1 MTYEPPITMTTEKAT
16 SKIAEGLD
24 NQIVGEVLKIG
35 INVDKDELI
44 KALKYDR
51 EQYEKGYEDGYIDGA
66 KNGAQEIFE
75 IFKKNLVK
83 ELDKRMA
90 RGTYES

>member
-1 MTYEPPITMTTEKAT
+1 MTYEPPITT
-16 SKIAEGLD
+16 KIAEYLD

-35 INVDKDELI
+35 IDIDKDELI

-66 KNGAQEIFE
+66 KNGALEIFE
-75 IFKKNLVK
+75 NFKKNLVK
-83 ELDKRMA
+83 ELDERIA
-90 RGTYES
+90 RGMYDS

>member
-1 MTYEPPITMTTEKAT
+1 MTYEPPITA
-16 SKIAEGLD
+16 KIAEDLD

-35 INVDKDELI
+35 IDIDKDELI

-66 KNGAQEIFE
+66 KNGALEIFE
-75 IFKKNLVK
+75 NFKKNLVK
-83 ELDKRMA
+83 ELDERIA
-90 RGTYES
+90 RGMYDS